1 MVQRT
6 PDATAIT
13 AAWQARSREELLAR
27 LDYFSLAPRV
37 VLGLGADVGHSAAAL
52 ARRFGNARVFA
63 VDPALPMLQVAGR
76 QLGWRERFLGGRFGH
91 PFTCIA
97 ADARALP
104 LADGCVDLVFGHCM
118 RQRRD
123 ALDATLAEIRRV
135 CAPRALFTL
144 STFGPTMSP
153 VDEFVDLHDLG
164 SALVRAGFQEPVLD
178 VDRHHD
184 RLDDE
189 QVSWEIMYATAFAAA
204 DIAATGAAAADEV
217 VVPLA
222 RLGRQTRA

>member
-1 MVQRT
+1 MC
-6 PDATAIT
+6 
-13 AAWQARSREELLAR
+13 S
-27 LDYFSLAPRV
+27 S
-37 VLGLGADVGHSAAAL
+37 
-52 ARRFGNARVFA
+52 
-63 VDPALPMLQVAGR
+63 
-76 QLGWRERFLGGRFGH
+76 
-91 PFTCIA
+91 
-97 ADARALP
+97 
-104 LADGCVDLVFGHCM
+104 DL
-118 RQRRD
+118 
-123 ALDATLAEIRRV
+123 
-135 CAPRALFTL
+135 ALFTL

-184 RLDDE
+184 RLDDV